1 MRIRF
6 LKSPTGAYKLGY
18 DAGDV
23 IDYPEA
29 QCLEMIE
36 TGFAEAVD
44 QPIKSLEQI
53 KAELTTK
60 GISFH
65 PNAGRKKLEELNA

>member
-23 IDYPEA
+23 VDLPEA
-29 QCLEMIE
+29 QCMEMID

-44 QPIKSLEQI
+44 QPTKSIEQI
-53 KAELTTK
+53 KSELVVK
-60 GISFH
+60 GIPFH

>member
-1 MRIRF
+1 VRIRF

-23 IDYPEA
+23 IDFPEA
-29 QCLEMIE
+29 QCMEMIA

-44 QPIKSLEQI
+44 QPEKSIEQI
-53 KAELTTK
+53 KAELTMK
-60 GISFH
+60 GIAFAA
-65 PNAGRKKLEELNA
+65 NATRRKLEALNA